1 MRLEKQNRGG
11 GKGSQGVTLLELLVV
26 VALASLLIAVVFPS
40 VGAGLRTLELRS
52 SAQRLAAAAR
62 FARDQ
67 AIHRQRFFQ
76 LEIDSEHR
84 TVSVLDV
91 ERGERRSF
99 ELPASVQVE
108 KVLPEEGSKLSPTR
122 QFLFSP
128 DGGSPPFQVVLG
140 NQSRQVTVSADPL
153 TGFPKVAG
161 L

>member
-1 MRLEKQNRGG
+1 
-11 GKGSQGVTLLELLVV
+11 
-26 VALASLLIAVVFPS
+26 
-40 VGAGLRTLELRS
+40 RTLELRS

-76 LEIDSEHR
+76 LEIDREHR

-91 ERGERRSF
+91 EKGERRSF

-108 KVLPEEGSKLSPTR
+108 KVLPEEGSKFSTTR

-140 NQSRQVTVSADPL
+140 NQSRQVTVSADLL
-153 TGFPKVAG
+153 TGFPKVSG